1 MVSLQIAALAVAL
14 TGSADPVLLDFQ
26 ASWCAPCRSMESTV
40 ASLER
45 AGYPVRKVDVDRERA
60 LADRYRVQTIPCF
73 VLVANGREVGRVV
86 GAVRRSELV
95 DLFAKAGVQPGGN
108 QAIAR
113 TQSPDGASNPLAAR
127 ERLTPVSMPVPA
139 GALQTGASI
148 TPDELINSC
157 VRLKVEDPTGSSYG
171 SGTIVDARQGD
182 ALVLTCGHIFRD
194 SQGKGTIKVDM
205 CGPGLPQQLPGRI
218 VSYDLQNDIA
228 LVSIRP
234 GIPVRVAPVAPQG
247 HAVARGTKVITV
259 GCDHGGPATAI
270 PSHVASIN
278 KFVGPPENVQVAGA
292 PVEGRSGGGLFTTDG
307 LVIGVC
313 NAADP
318 ADNEGLFAALRSIHQ
333 ELDEVGLTA
342 IYAARPPA
350 VQLAAAN
357 NVPAAMNNVPAM
369 AQTMPLPAATGAMLP
384 GPSPAAPIDLDGAE
398 VICVVRP
405 LNKPQAA
412 TEIVRLD
419 RASPAFLQ
427 QLATDRQAQAARHL
441 TSHDVPPAQAQ
452 AQRPSA
458 NQRLPASGIR
468 WSTSEHGPTKSVW
481 R

>member
-14 TGSADPVLLDFQ
+14 TGASDPVLLDFQ
-26 ASWCAPCRSMESTV
+26 APWCAPCRSMEGTI

-73 VLVANGREVGRVV
+73 VLVANGREVGRVT
-86 GAVRRSELV
+86 GAVRRHELV
-95 DLFAKAGVQPGGN
+95 ELFAKAGIQPGAAN

-113 TQSPDGASNPLAAR
+113 AQSPDPAGTLPAAAR
-127 ERLTPVSMPVPA
+127 GRLTPVSMPVPA
-139 GALQTGASI
+139 GMSAAATPV

-205 CGPGLPQQLPGRI
+205 CGPGLPQQLDGRI
-218 VSYDLQNDIA
+218 ISFDLQNDLA
-228 LVSIRP
+228 LVAIRP
-234 GIPVRVAPVAPQG
+234 GVAVRVAPVAPQG
-247 HAVARGTKVITV
+247 HTVARGTKVITV

-318 ADNEGLFAALRSIHQ
+318 ADNEGLFAALKSIQQ
-333 ELDEVGLTA
+333 ELDEAGLTA

-350 VQLAAAN
+350 QLAANTA
-357 NVPAAMNNVPAM
+357 PSAAHNVPAM
-369 AQTMPLPAATGAMLP
+369 SQTMPLPAAAAAMLP
-384 GPSPAAPIDLDGAE
+384 GPSAGAPIDLDGAE

-405 LNKPQAA
+405 LNNPQAT

-427 QLATDRQAQAARHL
+427 QLATDRQAQASRHL
-441 TSHDVPPAQAQ
+441 TSHDVPATAKPRQQPA
-452 AQRPSA
+452 A
-458 NQRLPASGIR
+458 NRKLPASGTL
-468 WSTSEHGPTKSVW
+468 WSTSEHGPTKRVW

>member
-14 TGSADPVLLDFQ
+14 TGATDPVLLDFQ

-45 AGYPVRKVDVDRERA
+45 AGYPVRKIDVDRERA

-86 GAVRRSELV
+86 GAVRRQELV
-95 DLFAKAGVQPGGN
+95 DLFAKAGVQPGAAN

-113 TQSPDGASNPLAAR
+113 TQSPDGAAGAQAGSR
-127 ERLTPVSMPVPA
+127 ERLTPVSMPAPA
-139 GALQTGASI
+139 GAQTGAAIS
-148 TPDELINSC
+148 PDELINSC

-307 LVIGVC
+307 QVIGVC

-318 ADNEGLFAALRSIHQ
+318 ADNEGLFAALKSIHQ
-333 ELDEVGLTA
+333 ELDEVGLTV

-357 NVPAAMNNVPAM
+357 NVPAM
-369 AQTMPLPAATGAMLP
+369 AQTMPMPAAAGAMLP
-384 GPSPAAPIDLDGAE
+384 GPTGAPPIDLDGAE

-441 TSHDVPPAQAQ
+441 TSHDVPPAATTKTHR
-452 AQRPSA
+452 ASA
-458 NQRLPASGIR
+458 NQKLPANGIR
-468 WSTSEHGPTKSVW
+468 WSSSEHGPTKSVW